1 MSTLA
6 PKEIFDQLQVRFAD
20 AILQFEEDAQAILVD
35 AQKIKEVSL
44 YIRDAEAFMF
54 DSVMSLSGVDYADGN
69 LGVVYH
75 LFSMSHRHKLTLKTK
90 VPKDNP
96 HVQSVELVWRTADW
110 HEREAYDLIGV
121 VFDGHRDLRRIL
133 CPYDWEGHPLQ
144 KDYKQPEFYNG
155 IKVPY

>member
-1 MSTLA
+1 MALN
-6 PKEIFDQLQVRFAD
+6 PKEIYDQLQAHFGE
-20 AILQFEEDAQAILVD
+20 AILTFEEDAQVIVIDPTKTKEIGLV
-35 AQKIKEVSL
+35 L
-44 YIRDAEAFMF
+44 RDTGQFKF
-54 DSVMSLSGVDYADGN
+54 DFLMCLSGVDYADGN

-75 LFSMSHRHKLTLKTK
+75 LYSMMHNHKVTLKVK

-96 HVQSVELVWRTADW
+96 KVQTVEKVWRTADW

-121 VFDGHRDLRRIL
+121 VFEGHRDLRRIL

-144 KDYKQPEFYNG
+144 KDYKQPEFYQG